1 MPAGIAPLESLEERL
16 GYAFQDRAVLARALT
31 HKSAGAE
38 NFERLEFLGDA
49 ALGFV
54 VARVLFDA
62 IPNATE
68 HELTL
73 MRANLVRRDSLATVA
88 RSLGLG
94 DFIQLGTGER
104 KSGVAK
110 RNSIL
115 ADALEA
121 VVGAVVCDGGIDCAA
136 AVARRIFADRLVH
149 IDDGDLKD
157 PKTRL
162 QEYLQGQ
169 HLEPPTYE
177 VVHSS
182 GPHHERRFTSVCLVE
197 SLRVRAEGRG
207 RSRRDAEKNAAAAVL
222 ERLAP

>member
-1 MPAGIAPLESLEERL
+1 MGNAPLESLEERL
-16 GYAFQDRAVLARALT
+16 DYAFQDRAVLARALT
-31 HKSAGAE
+31 HKSVGAE

-49 ALGFV
+49 ALGYV

-62 IPNATE
+62 MPNATE

-73 MRANLVRRDSLATVA
+73 MRANLVRGDSLATVA

-110 RNSIL
+110 RASIL

-121 VVGAVVCDGGIDCAA
+121 VLGAVVCDGGIDCAEA
-136 AVARRIFADRLVH
+136 LARRLFADRLAS

-162 QEYLQGQ
+162 QEYLQGR

-177 VVHSS
+177 VVDST

-222 ERLAP
+222 ERLATP